1 MIIGEFKSGKIEQDE
16 KTIREM
22 IVRKIDRASPE
33 VWTYIYELIELKEN
47 KAKKGMIKIEDEIK
61 FLKDDCIWIGQD
73 DEVDVEKTLFNI
85 RERIKSLKEL
95 GEK

>member
-1 MIIGEFKSGKIEQDE
+1 MIIGEFKSGKIE
-16 KTIREM
+16 
-22 IVRKIDRASPE
+22 
-33 VWTYIYELIELKEN
+33 
-47 KAKKGMIKIEDEIK
+47 IEDEIK